1 MHFVTEEGTFDNEN
15 GYFKNKPVANEISPF
30 CLSTVRSSSFAG
42 YVQVLTTSCQKKKIF
57 LKKYHSKKFD
67 L

>member
-30 CLSTVRSSSFAG
+30 VCPR
-42 YVQVLTTSCQKKKIF
+42 
-57 LKKYHSKKFD
+57 
-67 L
+67 

>member
-30 CLSTVRSSSFAG
+30 VCPRWGRAPSLVF
-42 YVQVLTTSCQKKKIF
+42 VQVLTTSCQKIF
-57 LKKYHSKKFD
+57 S
-67 L
+67 